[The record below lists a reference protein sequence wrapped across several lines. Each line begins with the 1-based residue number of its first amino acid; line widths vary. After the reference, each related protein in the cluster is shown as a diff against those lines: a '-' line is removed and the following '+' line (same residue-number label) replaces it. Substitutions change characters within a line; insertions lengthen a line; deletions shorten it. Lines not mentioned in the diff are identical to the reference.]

1 MIRTLRGIFHPEND
15 GTAVIETSGGI
26 GFLLTI
32 PANSPIYKNLDGE
45 EVRVYTLM
53 TVRQDDISLYGFD
66 TKEELELFR
75 LLITVNGVGAKAAMS
90 IMGLLP
96 EIELRRVI
104 ATGDTKTISQASGIG
119 KKTAERI
126 ILELKD
132 KVGDFFEEKGINDE
146 DFIQNPILTDDKAEA
161 IGALTSLGYTR
172 SEAEVAVGKVKGEN
186 LSVEDYIKNALKQM

>member
-132 KVGDFFEEKGINDE
+132 KVGDFFEEKGIKDE